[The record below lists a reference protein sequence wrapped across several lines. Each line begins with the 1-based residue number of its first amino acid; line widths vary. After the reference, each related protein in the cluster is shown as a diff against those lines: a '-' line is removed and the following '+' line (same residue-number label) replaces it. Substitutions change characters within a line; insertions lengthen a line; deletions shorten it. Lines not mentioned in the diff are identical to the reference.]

1 MEVHYR
7 SCFDNL
13 RRQPSR
19 DQWLCQVCWSFLGND
34 ASPRFSFLHIDF
46 RHLEWW
52 RFALHF
58 VFVNILVETS
68 TTLTLHA
75 SNFLLLR
82 YLSRIRV
89 ISAQIVVESSFTG
102 GITFSF
108 FLFKR
113 SSSEI
118 VDVVLSSRLSALS
131 YCVLRFTRAA
141 GEQAVSVK
149 CLLCILVGS
158 GLKFTAQGG
167 DIPLSLCW

>member
-1 MEVHYR
+1 MEFHYR

-19 DQWLCQVCWSFLGND
+19 DQWSCQLCWSFQGND
-34 ASPRFSFLHIDF
+34 PSRRFSFSHIGF
-46 RHLEWW
+46 RLSEWW
-52 RFALHF
+52 RFGMHF
-58 VFVNILVETS
+58 VFMNILVETS

-75 SNFLLLR
+75 SNFSLLR

-89 ISAQIVVESSFTG
+89 QIAVESSFTWG
-102 GITFSF
+102 TAFSF
-108 FLFKR
+108 LLFR
-113 SSSEI
+113 RNSPEI

-158 GLKFTAQGG
+158 GLEFTAQGG